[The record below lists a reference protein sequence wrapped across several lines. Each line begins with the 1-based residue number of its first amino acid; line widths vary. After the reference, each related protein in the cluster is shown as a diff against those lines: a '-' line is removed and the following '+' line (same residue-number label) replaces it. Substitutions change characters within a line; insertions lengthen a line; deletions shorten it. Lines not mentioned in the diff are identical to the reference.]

1 MSMTRFR
8 VGLAV
13 VAVCG
18 VLALGGFGGS
28 GGSGGGS
35 KQKAEVRQFLNEL
48 DKAVREGNTDFRVA
62 RLHPAVIER
71 YGEQQ
76 CRDFLAAQVDN
87 TRRDRV
93 KRVRKPESFEY
104 ATDRDTVTI
113 PDATP
118 VQVRATI
125 KGKKGD
131 RNLHLARVNGQFTYF
146 TDCGTPLPRQ

>member
-1 MSMTRFR
+1 MNRYR
-8 VGLAV
+8 VGIAV
-13 VAVCG
+13 VAVCV

-28 GGSGGGS
+28 GGSDRS
-35 KQKAEVRQFLNEL
+35 KAKAEAQQFLNEL
-48 DKAVREGNTDFRVA
+48 DQAVREGNTDFRVG

-76 CRDFLAAQVDN
+76 CRDFLATQVDT

-93 KRVRKPESFEY
+93 KRVRKEEPFEFSNDG
-104 ATDRDTVTI
+104 APPINAV
-113 PDATP
+113 
-118 VQVRATI
+118 VVHVRATI

-146 TDCGTPLPRQ
+146 VDCGTPLPPQ

>member
-1 MSMTRFR
+1 MSMARIR
-8 VGLAV
+8 VAA
-13 VAVCG
+13 VAVCA

-28 GGSGGGS
+28 GGSGGS
-35 KQKAEVRQFLNEL
+35 PSKAEVQQFLNEL
-48 DKAVREGNTDFRVA
+48 DKAVREGNTDFRLG

-76 CRDFLAAQVDN
+76 CRDFLAAQVDK

-93 KRVRKPESFEY
+93 KRVGKPQPFEW
-104 ATDRDTVTI
+104 ATDRTAVTI
-113 PDATP
+113 SDSTP
-118 VQVRATI
+118 VQVRATF

-146 TDCGTPLPRQ
+146 VDCGVPLAGQ

>member
-1 MSMTRFR
+1 MTKLR

-13 VAVCG
+13 VAVG
-18 VLALGGFGGS
+18 VVLALGGFGGS
-28 GGSGGGS
+28 GGSGGS
-35 KQKAEVRQFLNEL
+35 QSKAEVQRFLNEL
-48 DKAVREGNTDFRVA
+48 DKAVREGNTDFRVG

-76 CRDFLAAQVDN
+76 CRDFVAMQVDK

-93 KRVRKPESFEY
+93 KRVGKPEPFEW
-104 ATDRDTVTI
+104 ATDRTAVTI
-113 PDATP
+113 PDSTP

-146 TDCGTPLPRQ
+146 IDCGTPPASQ